1 MEQSPRICLTSL
13 ALLWFV
19 RIICIVAC
27 SCNVFIFIA
36 LQYFIVSVYFFFF
49 FLSFLLLVNICWAL
63 FSFRLFKLVLL
74 QTLVHV
80 FRRTY
85 ICVLQIICLGVELL
99 GFRLCIYS
107 IRVDTSKQFSKVMCQ
122 FTLPPTGMR
131 VLGILYPSQLLLF
144 FCLFYFY
151 YSGVE
156 YWYFLM
162 ILIFISLMISE
173 IECILYVYW
182 LFVYSVFEVLIEVIC
197 FSIAFFVSSVF
208 NGDLIVNPMD
218 IPKYTFLLLD
228 IQVCGFPT
236 FLSPLP
242 SL

>member
-107 IRVDTSKQFSKVMCQ
+107 IRVDT
-122 FTLPPTGMR
+122 T
-131 VLGILYPSQLLLF
+131 
-144 FCLFYFY
+144 
-151 YSGVE
+151 
-156 YWYFLM
+156 
-162 ILIFISLMISE
+162 
-173 IECILYVYW
+173 
-182 LFVYSVFEVLIEVIC
+182 
-197 FSIAFFVSSVF
+197 
-208 NGDLIVNPMD
+208 LIV
-218 IPKYTFLLLD
+218 
-228 IQVCGFPT
+228 
-236 FLSPLP
+236 
-242 SL
+242 SLYYLQMWNIYKVHHQAQRRNYPNTLGSQSELRA